1 MKINITGENKSKMI
15 RTEAYAQANARL
27 HKALNDLQRA
37 LDEFEDMGLTVG
49 VELLQGYL
57 LKKD

>member
-1 MKINITGENKSKMI
+1 MEIKITGQNKSKMV

-37 LDEFEDMGLTVG
+37 LDEFEEMGLAVDA
-49 VELLQGYL
+49 ELLQGYL
-57 LKKD
+57 VKKD